1 MTAHVRQQIQEQFV
15 RNCANLTTTS
25 TRVFKSRVYDMDQ
38 TEVPALCIYAN
49 SEASAR
55 ATMQTTAS
63 LERTLDVIV
72 EGYVQENLASE
83 MDDTMDTI
91 AAEVEVA
98 IASDPTCNGLAKDTV
113 LTSTELTM
121 TGEGDLPGGMVRMT
135 WTVLYFTKTTAP
147 TVAL

>member
-1 MTAHVRQQIQEQFV
+1 MSGHVRQQIEDRFV
-15 RNCANLTTTS
+15 VNCTDLATTS
-25 TRVFKSRVYDMDQ
+25 GRVFKSRGDDITQTDEPGLCVY
-38 TEVPALCIYAN
+38 AH
-49 SEASAR
+49 SETSSR
-55 ATMQTTAS
+55 ATMQTTDS

-72 EGYVQENLASE
+72 EGYVQQTVE

-91 AAEVEVA
+91 AAEVETA
-98 IASDPTCNGLAKDTV
+98 IAADPTCNGLAKDTV

-121 TGEGDLPGGMVRMT
+121 TGEGDLPAGMVRLT

>member
-25 TRVFKSRVYDMDQ
+25 TRVFKSRVYDITQ
-38 TEVPALCIYAN
+38 TDVPGLCIYAN
-49 SEASAR
+49 SETSSR
-55 ATMQTTAS
+55 ATMQTTDS

-72 EGYVQENLASE
+72 EGYVQQTVE